1 MNTKIVKKGAGRPAA
16 QAKTKKHAQRTPLP
30 PKTNGEKAPKVL
42 TDLLTLREEV
52 APRTAKILSEDVA
65 ERAARADSSKSIPK
79 AKAFCERVEAAGWS
93 ADRSWGEGGEDHIVV
108 TARRDAEVI
117 FIEWIA
123 GVFQPTATYSQG
135 DRNVRVRNA
144 SAGLQYAG
152 RTAEQAAEETKKV
165 SANRFFQKREAPRE
179 QVEAQRQPLPF
190 DPALALEDEILAALA
205 GRRVTWFNRIAQTPD
220 SAVFPVEYHKQFTH
234 ITEFEGERIV
244 NFVDHGGTGF
254 RSFRLSGLL
263 SISRGKSVTVKR
275 TEQIARRQ
283 AAGFAKAGA

>member
-1 MNTKIVKKGAGRPAA
+1 MGTKTVKKGAGRAA
-16 QAKTKKHAQRTPLP
+16 HAEKVNRHAQRTPLP
-30 PKTNGEKAPKVL
+30 TKANGHDVEA
-42 TDLLTLREEV
+42 LREEL
-52 APRTAKILSEDVA
+52 APRTAKILNGES
-65 ERAARADSSKSIPK
+65 RSIPK
-79 AKAFCERVEAAGWS
+79 AKAFCEKVEAAGWT
-93 ADRSWGEGGEDHIVV
+93 ADRSWGEGGSDHIVV

-135 DRNVRVRNA
+135 DRNIRVRNA
-144 SAGLQYAG
+144 SAALQYAG

-165 SANRFFQKREAPRE
+165 SANRFFRPREAPKE
-179 QVEAQRQPLPF
+179 QIEAQRQALPF
-190 DPALALEDEILAALA
+190 DPATALDDEIFSAMA
-205 GRRVTWFNRIAQTPD
+205 GKRVTWFNRVAQTPD
-220 SAVFPVEYHKQFTH
+220 SAVFPIEYRREFTH

-275 TEQIARRQ
+275 SEQIARRQ